1 MDDGWSLELLK
12 RQRARPPSLRRAS
25 VNVSGPTIKKVAESA
40 GVSIATVSRAFADP
54 QAVSDELRV
63 RVLEAARL
71 LSYRPS
77 RAARTLRVGTSQ
89 AVGVIIPD
97 LQNPF
102 FTDVVR
108 GIGSVLQPAGYTLL
122 LSNADEDA
130 SRERD
135 ILETFRAE
143 GVAGIIFVP
152 INAARDTYRQL
163 LAPPV
168 HTVAVDR
175 LPSGLRVDLVTV
187 DNVEGTRVGVAHLIA
202 LGHRDVALLGGPLK
216 HSTATERDLG
226 YQQALRAAGL
236 PVRSDL
242 IYHGDFREGGGYDGI
257 KLLIALARRPTA
269 VFVANNLM
277 TLGAL
282 RALHEVGLR
291 IPDDVALVGFDDM
304 PWATSLNPPLTAVSQ
319 PAQEI
324 GSSAAE
330 LLLDR
335 IARPD
340 RAVRHLILKTTL
352 VVRASCGAS
361 SWRIPAVV
369 NAHPGAP
376 DHRSPSSRPP
386 IGIKR

>member
-1 MDDGWSLELLK
+1 MTK
-12 RQRARPPSLRRAS
+12 KRARTLSARRPSGRHASAVKRAA
-25 VNVSGPTIKKVAESA
+25 TIKRVADRA

-63 RVLEAARL
+63 RVHEAARV

-108 GIGSVLQPAGYTLL
+108 GIDQVLQAAGYTLL

-130 SRERD
+130 ARERS
-135 ILETFRAE
+135 IIETFRAE

-152 INAARDTYRQL
+152 INAGRDTYRQL

-175 LPSGLRVDLVTV
+175 LPSNLRADLVTV
-187 DNVEGTRVGVAHLIA
+187 DNVEGTRIGVAHLVA
-202 LGHRDVALLGGPLK
+202 MGHREVALLSGPSR
-216 HSTATERDLG
+216 HSTAMERDQG
-226 YQQALRAAGL
+226 YQQALREAGL
-236 PVRSDL
+236 PLRSEL
-242 IYHGDFREGGGYDGI
+242 VYRGDFREGGGYDGM
-257 KLLIALARRPTA
+257 KALIALPRRPTA

-282 RALHEVGLR
+282 RALHEAGIR
-291 IPDDVALVGFDDM
+291 IPHEVALVGFDDM

-319 PAQEI
+319 PSQEI
-324 GSSAAE
+324 GSSAAD

-335 IARPD
+335 IAQPD
-340 RAVRHLILKTTL
+340 RAVRHLILATKL

-361 SWRIPAVV
+361 LHLACAQAGPGT
-369 NAHPGAP
+369 HP
-376 DHRSPSSRPP
+376 SQ
-386 IGIKR
+386 K

>member
-1 MDDGWSLELLK
+1 MTK
-12 RQRARPPSLRRAS
+12 KRARSTSARRTSGTRAS
-25 VNVSGPTIKKVAESA
+25 SAIKRVADRA

-54 QAVSDELRV
+54 KAVSDELRA
-63 RVLEAARL
+63 RVHEAARVL
-71 LSYRPS
+71 RYRPS

-89 AVGVIIPD
+89 AVGVVIPD

-108 GIGSVLQPAGYTLL
+108 GIDSVLQSAGYTLL

-130 SRERD
+130 ARERN
-135 ILETFRAE
+135 ILETFLAE

-152 INAARDTYRQL
+152 TNAARDTYRQL
-163 LAPPV
+163 LKPPI

-175 LPSGLRVDLVTV
+175 LPSNLRTDLVTV
-187 DNVEGTRVGVAHLIA
+187 DNVEGTRIGVAHLVA
-202 LGHRDVALLGGPLK
+202 MGHREVALLSGPSR
-216 HSTATERDLG
+216 HSTAMEREQG
-226 YQQALRAAGL
+226 YHEALRAADL
-236 PVRSDL
+236 PMRSEFV
-242 IYHGDFREGGGYDGI
+242 YRGDFREEGGYDGI
-257 KLLIALARRPTA
+257 KVLMALPRCPTA

-282 RALHEVGLR
+282 RALHEAGIR

-324 GSSAAE
+324 GSSAAD

-335 IARPD
+335 IAQPD
-340 RAVRHLILKTTL
+340 RAIRHLILETKL
-352 VVRASCGAS
+352 VVRASCGSAS
-361 SWRIPAVV
+361 HIQR
-369 NAHPGAP
+369 
-376 DHRSPSSRPP
+376 SRPTARARP
-386 IGIKR
+386 FAGAADPDARL

>member
-1 MDDGWSLELLK
+1 MRKASG
-12 RQRARPPSLRRAS
+12 RRPTGSRAS
-25 VNVSGPTIKKVAESA
+25 AARGAATIQRVADRA

-63 RVLEAARL
+63 RVQEAARL

-89 AVGVIIPD
+89 AVGVVIPD

-108 GIGSVLQPAGYTLL
+108 GIDGVLQAAGYTLL

-130 SRERD
+130 ARERD

-152 INAARDTYRQL
+152 INAARDTYRRL

-175 LPSGLRVDLVTV
+175 LPSNLRADLVTV
-187 DNVEGTRVGVAHLIA
+187 DNLEGTRVGVAHLIA
-202 LGHRDVALLGGPLK
+202 MGHREVALLGGPSR
-216 HSTATERDLG
+216 HSTAIEREQG
-226 YQQALRAAGL
+226 YRQALQAAGL
-236 PVRSDL
+236 PLQSELVYR
-242 IYHGDFREGGGYDGI
+242 GDFREGGGYDGM
-257 KLLIALARRPTA
+257 KALMALPRRPTA

-277 TLGAL
+277 TLGAF
-282 RALHEVGLR
+282 RALHEAGIR
-291 IPDDVALVGFDDM
+291 IPDEVAVVGFDDM

-319 PAQEI
+319 PSQEI
-324 GSSAAE
+324 GSAAAD

-340 RAVRHLILKTTL
+340 RAVRHVILETKL

-361 SWRIPAVV
+361 ARTARPQASPGH
-369 NAHPGAP
+369 HP
-376 DHRSPSSRPP
+376 SQ
-386 IGIKR
+386 K